1 MYVRDGLEGA
11 GESSGVAGALSG
23 AVGEALL
30 APLWIP
36 LDVIAQRIQVSKLP
50 ARGEGVNFTQWRGLT
65 IARDIYRSEGL
76 RGYYKGTG
84 AFLLMYMRS
93 VRPTMTFCNTL
104 NMYVPGAAVQWG
116 SYEVCKRFFHR
127 MNDSL
132 FAGVGTSGSRLL
144 SEQMASAVAAATITS
159 CVMNP
164 VDIIKTRIQA
174 GKTMPS
180 YEPLLPLAI
189 QRRPLLSRSVIVNE
203 FFHLIMKEGVRALGK
218 GLLPRLAT
226 TIPVM
231 TVESVI
237 YELALAVSLKKRL
250 PVESSLD
257 GSAAYDE

>member
-1 MYVRDGLEGA
+1 MYVRDGLEGS

-50 ARGEGVNFTQWRGLT
+50 AKGESVNFTQWRGFS
-65 IARDIYRSEGL
+65 IARDIFRSEGA

-84 AFLLMYMRS
+84 AFLLMY
-93 VRPTMTFCNTL
+93 
-104 NMYVPGAAVQWG
+104 VPGAAVQWG
-116 SYEVCKRFFHR
+116 SYEICKRFFHR
-127 MNDSL
+127 TNDSL
-132 FAGVGTSGSRLL
+132 FPGVGSPGSRLL
-144 SEQMASAVAAATITS
+144 SEQMASAVSAATVTS

-164 VDIIKTRIQA
+164 IDIIKTRIQA

-180 YEPLLPLAI
+180 YETLLPQAI
-189 QRRPLLSRSVIVNE
+189 QRRPFLSRSVIVNE

-250 PVESSLD
+250 PVESSLHGD
-257 GSAAYDE
+257 AACDE

>member
-1 MYVRDGLEGA
+1 MLVRDGLEGG

-36 LDVIAQRIQVSKLP
+36 LDVIAQRIQVSQLP
-50 ARGEGVNFTQWRGLT
+50 VKGGPVNFTQWRGLS

-84 AFLLMYMRS
+84 AFLL
-93 VRPTMTFCNTL
+93 
-104 NMYVPGAAVQWG
+104 MYVPGAAVQWG

-127 MNDSL
+127 MNDS
-132 FAGVGTSGSRLL
+132 FFPGVGSPGARLL
-144 SEQMASAVAAATITS
+144 SEQMASAVTAATITS

-164 VDIIKTRIQA
+164 IDIVKTRIQA
-174 GKTMPS
+174 GRTIPS
-180 YEPLLPLAI
+180 YEALLPEAM
-189 QRRPLLSRSVIVNE
+189 QRQPLLSRSTILNE
-203 FFHLIMKEGVRALGK
+203 FFHLIKKEGVRALGK

-237 YELALAVSLKKRL
+237 YELALAVSLKKR
-250 PVESSLD
+250 VQVQTTLD
-257 GSAAYDE
+257 GNAVDDE

>member
-1 MYVRDGLEGA
+1 MYVRDALEGA

-50 ARGEGVNFTQWRGLT
+50 AKGEPVNFTQWRGLS
-65 IARDIYRSEGL
+65 IARDIYRSEGV

-84 AFLLMYMRS
+84 AFLL
-93 VRPTMTFCNTL
+93 
-104 NMYVPGAAVQWG
+104 MYVPGAAVQWG

-127 MNDSL
+127 TNDSVL
-132 FAGVGTSGSRLL
+132 PGVGSPGSRLL

-164 VDIIKTRIQA
+164 IDIIKTRIQA
-174 GKTMPS
+174 GKTMPN
-180 YEPLLPLAI
+180 YEPLLPQAI

-203 FFHLIMKEGVRALGK
+203 FFHLIKQEGVRALGK

-250 PVESSLD
+250 PVQSNLD
-257 GSAAYDE
+257 GNAVDDE

>member
-1 MYVRDGLEGA
+1 MYVRDRLESG

-36 LDVIAQRIQVSKLP
+36 LDVIAQRIQVSQLP
-50 ARGEGVNFTQWRGLT
+50 LKGDAVNFTQWRGLS
-65 IARDIYRSEGL
+65 IARDIYRTEGL

-84 AFLLMYMRS
+84 AFLL
-93 VRPTMTFCNTL
+93 
-104 NMYVPGAAVQWG
+104 MYVPGAAVQWG

-127 MNDSL
+127 ANDSL
-132 FAGVGTSGSRLL
+132 FPGVGSAGKRLL
-144 SEQMASAVAAATITS
+144 SEQMASAVSAATITS

-164 VDIIKTRIQA
+164 IDIIKTRIQA
-174 GKTMPS
+174 GQTMAT
-180 YEPLLPLAI
+180 YEPLLPRVI
-189 QRRPLLSRSVIVNE
+189 QRQPLLSRSVIVNE
-203 FFHLIMKEGVRALGK
+203 FFHLIKKEGVRALAK

-237 YELALAVSLKKRL
+237 YELALAVSLKKKV
-250 PVESSLD
+250 PVETSLD
-257 GSAAYDE
+257 GNDVDD